1 MVNVLCQRALPVRR
15 SEFESRCS
23 LKFTP
28 WTNCC
33 KVTENEAL
41 NGPKNPTHLEPS
53 SVAEVLME
61 RLWEVFFCIIIAPFE
76 LSSARLGVSLSLE
89 QTFVHTTTAAMITT
103 TKTNQILITAKPE
116 RSTLSLDLWTNFLG
130 GNKSLFRWF
139 AQGLKCCAQ
148 NGKNES
154 SLRAFD
160 VTFWKWFNAYF
171 YSHTT
176 RTVSQTELSISENTP
191 LLNLEL
197 KYFTTIMISFR
208 IYKDSDCLKNYQ

>member
-1 MVNVLCQRALPVRR
+1 
-15 SEFESRCS
+15 
-23 LKFTP
+23 
-28 WTNCC
+28 
-33 KVTENEAL
+33 
-41 NGPKNPTHLEPS
+41 
-53 SVAEVLME
+53 ME

-171 YSHTT
+171 LQSYYAHCVSN
-176 RTVSQTELSISENTP
+176 RTLNFREHSFIKFRAEVLYNYNDKFQNLQGLWLFKKLPVNRHSVKLRRKFSLLNQARTWSPVSQAV
-191 LLNLEL
+191 NL
-197 KYFTTIMISFR
+197 T
-208 IYKDSDCLKNYQ
+208 